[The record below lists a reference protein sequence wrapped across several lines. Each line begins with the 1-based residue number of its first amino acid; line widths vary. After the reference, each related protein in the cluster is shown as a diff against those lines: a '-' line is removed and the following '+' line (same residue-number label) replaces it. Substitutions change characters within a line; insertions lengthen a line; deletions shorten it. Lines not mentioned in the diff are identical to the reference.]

1 MERLKSEDITSEE
14 IHDIYMNNPGLMEV
28 NVLSFLTKPATS
40 DETVIQILNDYPQSW
55 LVIGVLLNHRK
66 SISFRLAKEIVNRE
80 HKTNTLTELVKQDW
94 LTLELLIEL
103 TSAQDSVSQFCI
115 YQDVFKMDT
124 ETLKKR
130 GFVDYFIRLAPKDP
144 IIQEG
149 YLKNHPDWESLLVEV
164 VSRYYPN
171 LDVMSVPTEV
181 LIGCV
186 GQIKREEILEYSRK

>member
-1 MERLKSEDITSEE
+1 
-14 IHDIYMNNPGLMEV
+14 
-28 NVLSFLTKPATS
+28 
-40 DETVIQILNDYPQSW
+40 
-55 LVIGVLLNHRK
+55 
-66 SISFRLAKEIVNRE
+66 
-80 HKTNTLTELVKQDW
+80 
-94 LTLELLIEL
+94 
-103 TSAQDSVSQFCI
+103 
-115 YQDVFKMDT
+115 MDT

-149 YLKNHPDWESLLVEV
+149 YLKNHPDWESLLIEV